1 MFRFRAGF
9 SLLEVMVAI
18 AILVATTVILVE
30 MQSNA
35 ALMTREA
42 ERMIVATDL
51 AQMKMTEV
59 LLLMEEEG
67 FTDQDLYEYGDFDD
81 LGDDVLDV
89 EFGRALDDYHWE
101 WWVSQIDI
109 GLAGDLAAMAGTLQK
124 GGIMSEENASEL
136 TEGGLPD
143 LAAFGFSNEMMA
155 ERLAMFLREVRIRV
169 YWGDDSERAA
179 ERADDVTLTTH
190 INNPTGRVFATEDQE
205 ADEE

>member
-1 MFRFRAGF
+1 MLRLRTGF

-18 AILVATTVILVE
+18 AILVVTTVILVE

-42 ERMIVATDL
+42 EWMVVATDL
-51 AQMKMTEV
+51 AQMKMAEV
-59 LLLMEEEG
+59 LLLMEEDG
-67 FTDQDLYEYGDFDD
+67 FTDQDIYEEGDFDD
-81 LGDDVLDV
+81 LGDEVLDI

-109 GLAGDLAAMAGTLQK
+109 GLAGDLAAMAGTLEK
-124 GGIMSEENASEL
+124 GGIMSEESASEL

-155 ERLAMFLREVRIRV
+155 ERLAMFLREVRVRV
-169 YWGDDSERAA
+169 WWGEDTEKAA
-179 ERADDVTLTTH
+179 EDANEVILTTH
-190 INNPTGRVFATEDQE
+190 INNPTGRVFASEGEE
-205 ADEE
+205 ADEQ